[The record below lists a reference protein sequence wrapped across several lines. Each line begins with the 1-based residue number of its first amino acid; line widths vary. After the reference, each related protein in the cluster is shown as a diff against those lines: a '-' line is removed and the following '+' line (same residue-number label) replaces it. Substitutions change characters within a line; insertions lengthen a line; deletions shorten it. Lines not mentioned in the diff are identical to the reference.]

1 MWCIGVF
8 AYELLAG
15 KAPFYHFSRQETMK
29 RIGEATPTY
38 PSHFSKTAVDFIE
51 KLLKKVPE

>member
-15 KAPFYHFSRQETMK
+15 KTPFYHFSRQETFK
-29 RIGEATPTY
+29 RIGEASPTF
-38 PSHFSKTAVDFIE
+38 PSFFSPQAADFID
-51 KLLKKVPE
+51 KLLKKVP